1 MHVLFVVVEPPA
13 ITESPLDQ
21 LAERGGNATF
31 TCSAR
36 GFPCP
41 TISWEHNMEPVS
53 GNYAVVTD
61 NCTNDTVT
69 SMLTIRNVNSNDSG
83 TFSCIA
89 IVNPGGENNSLSITQ
104 TALLI
109 VGKFRCKS
117 ARIRLMDF
125 CLNLQVY
132 LIILF
137 QLW

>member
-21 LAERGGNATF
+21 LAERGGNATS

-36 GFPCP
+36 GFPSP

-69 SMLTIRNVNSNDSG
+69 SMLTVRNVNSNDSG
-83 TFSCIA
+83 TFSCICNVA
-89 IVNPGGENNSLSITQ
+89 G
-104 TALLI
+104 
-109 VGKFRCKS
+109 
-117 ARIRLMDF
+117 
-125 CLNLQVY
+125 QVY
-132 LIILF
+132 SKL
-137 QLW
+137 